1 MTGEAIVF
9 YVLAAVTLAS
19 GVVVVTSGNI
29 VHSAAALVPGFL
41 GVTGLYILLN
51 AEFVAGIQVLIYA
64 GAITVLI
71 LFAIMLTEGGTGL
84 GSRQRNEQVVLGTAV
99 AAAMAVLLIAIATR
113 TGWTP
118 GLPPEGS
125 GTLPTY
131 TPGAIGQSFL
141 RQNILVFEGTSVVL
155 LISLMGAIMIARRED

>member
-1 MTGEAIVF
+1 MSGEAIAF
-9 YVLAAVTLAS
+9 YLLSAITLGA
-19 GVVVVTSGNI
+19 GAVVVTSRNI
-29 VHSAAALVPGFL
+29 VHSAAALVPAFL

-84 GSRQRNEQVVLGTAV
+84 GFRQRNEQGVVGAAV
-99 AAAMAVLLIAIATR
+99 AAAMAVLLIAVAVR
-113 TGWTP
+113 TGWVP
-118 GLPPEGS
+118 GT
-125 GTLPTY
+125 GTLPSY

-141 RQNILVFEGTSVVL
+141 RQNILVFEGTSIVL
-155 LISLMGAIMIARRED
+155 LVSLMGAILIARRED

>member
-1 MTGEAIVF
+1 MSGEAIAF
-9 YVLAAVTLAS
+9 YLLAAVTLAS
-19 GVVVVTSGNI
+19 AVVVVTTGNI
-29 VHSAAALVPGFL
+29 VHAAAALVPSFL

-84 GSRQRNEQVVLGTAV
+84 AGRQRNEQAAAGAAV
-99 AAAMAVLLIAIATR
+99 AAAIAILLVAVAGR
-113 TGWTP
+113 TTWTP
-118 GLPPEGS
+118 EP
-125 GTLPTY
+125 GTLPSY

-141 RQNILVFEGTSVVL
+141 RQNILVFEGTSIVL
-155 LISLMGAIMIARRED
+155 LVSLMGAIMIARREE